1 MPLYEY
7 KCSKC
12 NEVFEVLQ
20 RFSDAPVKVHDGCG
34 GKVARLLTAP
44 TFQFKG
50 SGFYITDYA
59 NKHSSSPS
67 SESNGSNGSES
78 SNGKE
83 GSHKD
88 ASHKETSGKETS
100 GKETSGKDA
109 GSKSSNPA
117 PSTTPAPAS
126 KPSPAAS
133 SSDK

>member
-7 KCSKC
+7 ECKKC

-20 RFSDAPVKVHDGCG
+20 RFSDAPVKVHEGCG

-67 SESNGSNGSES
+67 HES
-78 SNGKE
+78 SGSDGASGNGVSKPAAPAPP
-83 GSHKD
+83 SA
-88 ASHKETSGKETS
+88 ASK
-100 GKETSGKDA
+100 
-109 GSKSSNPA
+109 PA
-117 PSTTPAPAS
+117 PSAS
-126 KPSPAAS
+126 A
-133 SSDK
+133 SDK